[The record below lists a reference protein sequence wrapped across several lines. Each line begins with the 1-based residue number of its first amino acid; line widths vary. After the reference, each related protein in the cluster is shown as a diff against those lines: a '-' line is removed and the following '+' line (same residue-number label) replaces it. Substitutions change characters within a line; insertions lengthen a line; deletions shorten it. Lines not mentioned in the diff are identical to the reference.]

1 MADHVIVDEQVHF
14 KYEKE
19 ILKYLVY
26 FNRICYIYNL
36 LSQESVPTFYFHS
49 FLLKSL
55 SCICVPV
62 FITTYFHSNRQH
74 RYNHWQFHFKVIV
87 TKKWSGLQSWK
98 LGTHRKA
105 RKVLPLDVN
114 SLLVLSKE
122 QRKHNIIL
130 CI

>member
-49 FLLKSL
+49 F
-55 SCICVPV
+55 
-62 FITTYFHSNRQH
+62 FIEMFIGSY
-74 RYNHWQFHFKVIV
+74 
-87 TKKWSGLQSWK
+87 
-98 LGTHRKA
+98 
-105 RKVLPLDVN
+105 
-114 SLLVLSKE
+114 
-122 QRKHNIIL
+122 IL
-130 CI
+130 CVFVFLFLLRHSSIAMNNIDIITDSFILK